1 MLLFRMNLN
10 NIQSSKFVTFFFA
23 VTLIKHIFTVLKNE
37 IIMKA
42 VELKMKDLLNGVVV
56 TRTIDLSNIFT
67 GNKPAT
73 KENQI
78 VLLNR
83 WIEERGNNQHETLLE
98 LISFEVVEK

>member
-1 MLLFRMNLN
+1 
-10 NIQSSKFVTFFFA
+10 
-23 VTLIKHIFTVLKNE
+23 
-37 IIMKA
+37 MKA